1 MVPNVVVPEEVN
13 VEISEDVVVKEV
25 GVEVVVED
33 MVVVDQTIMT
43 TVVGM
48 INQILSTVVTQ
59 QDIQHM
65 GPTQLL
71 VVDTIITKVKLLLE
85 LVMEVTKVAME
96 AVVMVETMAMVKDGV
111 VTLVT
116 DTNPI
121 RSRFVNLNF

>member
-1 MVPNVVVPEEVN
+1 
-13 VEISEDVVVKEV
+13 
-25 GVEVVVED
+25 
-33 MVVVDQTIMT
+33 
-43 TVVGM
+43 
-48 INQILSTVVTQ
+48 
-59 QDIQHM
+59 M

-121 RSRFVNLNF
+121 RSRCNL